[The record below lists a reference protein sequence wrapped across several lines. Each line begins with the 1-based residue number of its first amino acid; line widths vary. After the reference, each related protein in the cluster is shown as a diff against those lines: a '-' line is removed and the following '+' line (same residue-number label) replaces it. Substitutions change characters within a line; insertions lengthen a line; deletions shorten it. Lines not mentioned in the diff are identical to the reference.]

1 MFAYDDA
8 ITERYPTIRA
18 RVIHTTRLSNG
29 PSPPE
34 LPDEYRA
41 ELRAASER
49 LEATAIAD
57 LPQVAAWRRVFSEF
71 DTRPTRCLNT
81 AEALLRR
88 LSQRGDILTV
98 NALVDIGN
106 LVSLR
111 HAMPVAVFD
120 QANITGT
127 TTPPGPPI
135 RPG

>member
-1 MFAYDDA
+1 VFAYDDA

-18 RVIHTTRLSNG
+18 GVIHATGLSNG

-41 ELRAASER
+41 EQRAASER

-71 DTRPTRCLNT
+71 GTRPTRCRNT

-88 LSQRGDILTV
+88 LSQRGDIPTV

-120 QANITGT
+120 RANITGT